1 MKQTNLY
8 HIEFSRDIDTVIWEY
23 TCLHENDRTKLAEIQ
38 FITTFDFL
46 DIHNNNYHFLVLTE
60 KLQMDK
66 YLKILIDNL
75 ILHFAHNITQKV
87 LKDQI
92 DLKKFEKTIS
102 KSNKVLWKN
111 FRTKIE
117 EWMLLNQDLDN
128 VLDIINQKG
137 IEKLRDIDKKFLE
150 NYGK

>member
-1 MKQTNLY
+1 MKQVNFY
-8 HIEFSRDIDTVIWEY
+8 HTEFSTGIDTVIWEY
-23 TCLHENDRTKLAEIQ
+23 TCLPENDRTKLAEIQ
-38 FITTFDFL
+38 FIATFDFL
-46 DIHNNNYHFLVLTE
+46 DIHNNYHFLVLTE
-60 KLQMDK
+60 KLQIDK